1 MATDVK
7 LVISAQD
14 KTAASFAK
22 AQKNID
28 ALKTSSLG
36 LAASLGAGVSVVG
49 LVSFAK
55 AAIDSLD
62 ALNDL
67 SDATGSSVE
76 NLSALEDV
84 AARTGTS
91 FDTVEAALVKFNSA
105 LNSAKKDSPQALA
118 IEAIGLSV
126 EKLKAL
132 DPAEA
137 LRQVAVALAG
147 FADDGNKARLEQEL
161 FGKSVAK
168 VAPLL
173 NDLAKQTS
181 LVGTV
186 TKEQTAEAEKFNQQ
200 LSALQKNVLDV
211 SRYFASDFVTS
222 MNAAAKAYKEFGLIA
237 AVGVAFGGDEGFKAN
252 KKMVELTNELL
263 PLENEIN
270 RLRASGTALDSALL
284 TKKTQRLKALQEEI
298 KVTQQ
303 LREQLDGRYAASVN
317 GPSAARIQRQ
327 GVDKPTLPSSL
338 EKPTTGGGK
347 SAAAKQSEADRYLET
362 LTKQLEK
369 TQELTAVQQ
378 VGFDIIAG
386 RTGKLTT
393 DQQNNLVQLAQKID
407 AIRAE
412 GQAEKELT
420 AILKDKRQ
428 ASIEAGDA
436 VAKANEEYQGLLARL
451 LAATPSAN
459 LESQR
464 NDVQL
469 LTKEFEAGR
478 ISETLYLEAV
488 SARLDLVGEKVGTT
502 KTLAE
507 DLGLTFTSAFENAI
521 VGGQSF
527 SEVLQ
532 GLEQDIIRIVT
543 RKMVT
548 EPLGNAITG
557 GLNGLMKGLFSADG
571 GGYTGAGPR
580 SGGMDGK
587 GGFMAMLHPQETV
600 VDHTRGQSA
609 GNSVSLV
616 INQSF
621 AQGTSRQTTMQA
633 AADASRQLQYAGRN
647 L

>member
-14 KTAASFAK
+14 KTAAAFAK

-28 ALKTSSLG
+28 ALKTTASSLG
-36 LAASLGAGVSVVG
+36 GVLGVG
-49 LVSFAK
+49 FSAVALVNFTK

-67 SDATGSSVE
+67 SDATGASIE
-76 NLSALEDV
+76 NISALEDV

-91 FDTVEAALVKFNSA
+91 FDTVQSALVKFNSA
-105 LNSAKKDSPQALA
+105 LNAAKKDSPQAAA

-137 LRQVAVALAG
+137 LRQTAVALAQ
-147 FADDGNKARLEQEL
+147 FADDGNKARIVQEL
-161 FGKSVAK
+161 FGKSVRE

-173 NDLAKQTS
+173 KDLAES
-181 LVGTV
+181 GGLVATV
-186 TKEQTAEAEKFNQQ
+186 TTEQAKEAEKFNIQ
-200 LSALQKNVLDV
+200 LFELQKNLQDV
-211 SRYFASDFVTS
+211 SRDMAGPLVKA
-222 MNAAAKAYKEFGLIA
+222 MNELIA
-237 AVGVAFGGDEGFKAN
+237 KFKEGEKAGKGFWETGFENYLANVRKFYGLKPPEVNTGGATGDFGPGAG
-252 KKMVELTNELL
+252 
-263 PLENEIN
+263 
-270 RLRASGTALDSALL
+270 G
-284 TKKTQRLKALQEEI
+284 
-298 KVTQQ
+298 
-303 LREQLDGRYAASVN
+303 GRGSVN
-317 GPSAARIQRQ
+317 PALVRPS
-327 GVDKPTLPSSL
+327 LPSSL
-338 EKPTTGGGK
+338 DKATGSK

-386 RTGKLTT
+386 RAGKLTT
-393 DQQNNLVQLAQKID
+393 DQQTNLVQLAQKID

-420 AILKDKRQ
+420 AILKEKRQ

-478 ISETLYLEAV
+478 ISESLYLEAV

-532 GLEQDIIRIVT
+532 GLEQDILRIVT
-543 RKMVT
+543 RKTVT
-548 EPLGNAITG
+548 ERLGNAISSSLSG
-557 GLNGLMKGLFSADG
+557 FNFSSLLGFDG

-600 VDHTRGQSA
+600 VDHTKGQRA

>member
-14 KTAASFAK
+14 KTAAAFAK

-28 ALKTSSLG
+28 ALKTTASSLG
-36 LAASLGAGVSVVG
+36 GVLGVG
-49 LVSFAK
+49 FSAVALVNFTK

-67 SDATGSSVE
+67 SDATGASIE
-76 NLSALEDV
+76 NISALEDV

-91 FDTVEAALVKFNSA
+91 FDTVQSALVKFNSA
-105 LNSAKKDSPQALA
+105 LNSAKKDSPQAAA

-137 LRQVAVALAG
+137 LRQTAVALAQ
-147 FADDGNKARLEQEL
+147 FADDGNKARIVQEL
-161 FGKSVAK
+161 FGKSVRE

-173 NDLAKQTS
+173 KDLAES
-181 LVGTV
+181 GGLVATV
-186 TKEQTAEAEKFNQQ
+186 TTEQAKEAEKFNIQ
-200 LSALQKNVLDV
+200 LFELQKNLQDV
-211 SRYFASDFVTS
+211 SRDMAGPLVKA
-222 MNAAAKAYKEFGLIA
+222 MNELIA
-237 AVGVAFGGDEGFKAN
+237 KFKEGEKAGKGFWEVGFENYLANVRKFYGLKPPEVNTGGATGDFGPGAG
-252 KKMVELTNELL
+252 
-263 PLENEIN
+263 
-270 RLRASGTALDSALL
+270 G
-284 TKKTQRLKALQEEI
+284 
-298 KVTQQ
+298 
-303 LREQLDGRYAASVN
+303 GRGSVN
-317 GPSAARIQRQ
+317 PALVRPS
-327 GVDKPTLPSSL
+327 LPSSL
-338 EKPTTGGGK
+338 EKATAGGSK

-543 RKMVT
+543 RKTVT
-548 EPLGNAITG
+548 EPLGNAISSSLSG
-557 GLNGLMKGLFSADG
+557 FNFASLLGFDG
-571 GGYTGAGPR
+571 GGYTGSGPR

-600 VDHTRGQSA
+600 VDHARGQSA

>member
-14 KTAASFAK
+14 KTAAAFAK

-28 ALKTSSLG
+28 ALKTTASSLG
-36 LAASLGAGVSVVG
+36 GVLGVG
-49 LVSFAK
+49 FSAVALVNFTK

-67 SDATGSSVE
+67 SDATGASIE
-76 NLSALEDV
+76 NISALEDV

-91 FDTVEAALVKFNSA
+91 FDTVQAALVKFNSA
-105 LNSAKKDSPQALA
+105 LNSAKKDSPQAAA

-137 LRQVAVALAG
+137 LRQTAVALAQ
-147 FADDGNKARLEQEL
+147 FADDGNKARIVQEL
-161 FGKSVAK
+161 FGKSVRE

-173 NDLAKQTS
+173 KDLAES
-181 LVGTV
+181 GGLVATV
-186 TKEQTAEAEKFNQQ
+186 TTEQAKEAEKFNIQ
-200 LSALQKNVLDV
+200 LFELQKNLQDV
-211 SRYFASDFVTS
+211 SRDMAGPLVKA
-222 MNAAAKAYKEFGLIA
+222 MNELIA
-237 AVGVAFGGDEGFKAN
+237 KFKEGEKAGKGFWETGFENYLANVRKFYGLKPPEVNTGGATGDFGPGAG
-252 KKMVELTNELL
+252 
-263 PLENEIN
+263 
-270 RLRASGTALDSALL
+270 G
-284 TKKTQRLKALQEEI
+284 
-298 KVTQQ
+298 
-303 LREQLDGRYAASVN
+303 GRGSVN
-317 GPSAARIQRQ
+317 PALVRPS
-327 GVDKPTLPSSL
+327 LPSSL

-407 AIRAE
+407 AIKAE
-412 GQAEKELT
+412 SIAEKELT
-420 AILKDKRQ
+420 EILKQKRQ
-428 ASIEAGDA
+428 VSIDAGDA
-436 VAKANEEYQGLLARL
+436 KTNANAEYQALLGRL
-451 LAATPSAN
+451 LSDTPTA
-459 LESQR
+459 
-464 NDVQL
+464 
-469 LTKEFEAGR
+469 KFEEEQKA
-478 ISETLYLEAV
+478 LEALQFAL
-488 SARLDLVGEKVGTT
+488 SKQQINEAQYTEAIIARFSLAGEEINKT
-502 KTLAE
+502 KTLAD

-543 RKMVT
+543 RKTVT
-548 EPLGNAITG
+548 EPLGNAISS
-557 GLNGLMKGLFSADG
+557 GLSGFNFASLLGFDG